1 MFKCFQAPFIII
13 SEHLLQE
20 VNQLPHALSVARR
33 SEDFLF
39 ERTLLV
45 QLQQHHLQEGVE
57 QKCEKHFL
65 SQKTDQVRW
74 RVQNNLICYWCQLKS
89 KLSTGIIRKCLNPQ
103 SWLFMTPIKSA
114 PMCDFS
120 LFPTFFKL
128 VSSCFVTT
136 IKCPSSVFFF

>member
-1 MFKCFQAPFIII
+1 MLTSRPWVGIWVTLMFKCFQAPFIII

-57 QKCEKHFL
+57 KKCEKHFL
-65 SQKTDQVRW
+65 LQKTDQVRT
-74 RVQNNLICYWCQLKS
+74 RVQSNLIVI
-89 KLSTGIIRKCLNPQ
+89 GVN
-103 SWLFMTPIKSA
+103 
-114 PMCDFS
+114 
-120 LFPTFFKL
+120 
-128 VSSCFVTT
+128 
-136 IKCPSSVFFF
+136 